1 MPKPPTIPHAVQ
13 WGIYLLVNGLFIYK
27 YSMRADIVSPWVLI
41 AAYCAFIAAICHLA
55 ARCRPGH
62 RATTALLITATA
74 AVALLLWKVEP
85 LSVNVDRW
93 SATTYFLDALF
104 RGEYPYAV
112 QTHIGNYSSP
122 FPLWQYINIPFWLLG
137 DVGLGLI
144 PFLWLLACGV
154 RHFTQSARTTF
165 FYMLLLLCSP
175 AYWWEVVVRS
185 DGMSNAILVFCV
197 ILLMVRQRITFST
210 QPLTTSL
217 LCALVACTRLSAALP
232 LGILLLRP
240 WLTSTLRA
248 KAISIA
254 VITAIAAAFFAPY
267 VLWGGDTATFLE
279 RNPFQT
285 QTFQVS
291 LPSMLIL
298 AASLLYVA
306 WRRRQ
311 PTWMLAAIPTVM
323 LAFILAT
330 MLWRNLH
337 KPGIAIWYDS
347 DFDLSYLSLSLPYT
361 ILILAYTQS
370 KGAAHK
376 RLEELKN
383 TSRN

>member
-137 DVGLGLI
+137 DV
-144 PFLWLLACGV
+144 LL
-154 RHFTQSARTTF
+154 
-165 FYMLLLLCSP
+165 
-175 AYWWEVVVRS
+175 
-185 DGMSNAILVFCV
+185 
-197 ILLMVRQRITFST
+197 
-210 QPLTTSL
+210 
-217 LCALVACTRLSAALP
+217 
-232 LGILLLRP
+232 
-240 WLTSTLRA
+240 
-248 KAISIA
+248 
-254 VITAIAAAFFAPY
+254 
-267 VLWGGDTATFLE
+267 
-279 RNPFQT
+279 
-285 QTFQVS
+285 
-291 LPSMLIL
+291 
-298 AASLLYVA
+298 
-306 WRRRQ
+306 
-311 PTWMLAAIPTVM
+311 
-323 LAFILAT
+323 
-330 MLWRNLH
+330 
-337 KPGIAIWYDS
+337 
-347 DFDLSYLSLSLPYT
+347 
-361 ILILAYTQS
+361 
-370 KGAAHK
+370 
-376 RLEELKN
+376 
-383 TSRN
+383 

>member
-1 MPKPPTIPHAVQ
+1 M
-13 WGIYLLVNGLFIYK
+13 
-27 YSMRADIVSPWVLI
+27 
-41 AAYCAFIAAICHLA
+41 
-55 ARCRPGH
+55 
-62 RATTALLITATA
+62 
-74 AVALLLWKVEP
+74 
-85 LSVNVDRW
+85 
-93 SATTYFLDALF
+93 
-104 RGEYPYAV
+104 
-112 QTHIGNYSSP
+112 
-122 FPLWQYINIPFWLLG
+122 
-137 DVGLGLI
+137 GLGLI

-210 QPLTTSL
+210 Q
-217 LCALVACTRLSAALP
+217 RLSAALP

-240 WLTSTLRA
+240 WLTSSLRA

-361 ILILAYTQS
+361 LLILPYPQR
-370 KGAAHK
+370 KGTAHK
-376 RLEELKN
+376 RRQERKN
-383 TSRN
+383 TSPR